1 MAVAYVQEF
10 PIENRSTE
18 NYDFVAEKI
27 GDGPFDGLIAHTAG
41 FDDDAGVFRIIDVWE
56 SKEQAERFLAEHV
69 QPLVDMGPEAFPNP
83 GNFTEPSRDGFYEL
97 HHVVSPARAHAHSA

>member
-69 QPLVDMGPEAFPNP
+69 QPLVDMGP
-83 GNFTEPSRDGFYEL
+83 DEL
-97 HHVVSPARAHAHSA
+97 HHVVSPARTHALSS